1 MSGGISLPDFES
13 DIAGVGKAA
22 EEAVDGRRVLNV
34 CYNLIDCYG
43 LAEYRKGKCY

>member
-22 EEAVDGRRVLNV
+22 EEAVGGRRVLNS

-43 LAEYRKGKCY
+43 LGGLS